1 MKEINHILK
10 KTDLEKRAS
19 ERFKIEEVFK
29 NGKNFNN
36 ATNFLRQQ
44 NFLPYQNI
52 ENLISFQK
60 DEQYP
65 IGYVMIN
72 KSNIVVGFVG
82 TWFSKRKVKGYEN
95 IFCNIHSWIV
105 QEEYRLY
112 SFYLISLLNK
122 KNINL
127 TALTPVESLK
137 GLLLK
142 LGFEKKEI
150 FYKLILNVKFFAFYK
165 KNYEITNDKKDIEKQ
180 LDKINLDIYNFY
192 SNKVYKNFLIKN
204 MKEEKNVF
212 VIGCFLRKK
221 GLKIFNFF
229 YVSDRDYF
237 RKNWDKIT
245 NIISSELNVYFF
257 SEYILGNDEKI
268 FPDKI
273 FFSKIKKKE
282 IYVRSKNEL
291 CNLDLL
297 NSDLVI

>member
-29 NGKNFNN
+29 NGKNYNN

-142 LGFEKKEI
+142 LGFENRSASKSSFSKFSY
-150 FYKLILNVKFFAFYK
+150 FYIVKVALSLN
-165 KNYEITNDKKDIEKQ
+165 
-180 LDKINLDIYNFY
+180 
-192 SNKVYKNFLIKN
+192 
-204 MKEEKNVF
+204 
-212 VIGCFLRKK
+212 
-221 GLKIFNFF
+221 
-229 YVSDRDYF
+229 
-237 RKNWDKIT
+237 
-245 NIISSELNVYFF
+245 F
-257 SEYILGNDEKI
+257 SLFSFSFCAIPYTY
-268 FPDKI
+268 I
-273 FFSKIKKKE
+273 FF
-282 IYVRSKNEL
+282 L
-291 CNLDLL
+291 
-297 NSDLVI
+297 